1 MSVSVGDIVASF
13 KFDTS
18 GIDKGSKDAVAGL
31 TKIGTASV
39 ATGTLIAD
47 LAMNAARSF
56 VQLAQAP
63 VEAALAAG
71 RYAESIENMSH
82 ATGLSA
88 NQLQTYQVILNRTGL
103 ELTDLQVSFRTL
115 ATKMKDAMT
124 PGTESA
130 KMFEELGIVLTGSEG
145 PAEMLDVISDKLKD
159 LPDGFEK
166 TSIATDLL
174 GRSGMKLI
182 PALKDGSVA
191 FTQAGESARLMG
203 VIMSDEARARA
214 MQLDDAMD
222 DLKLSQQAFS
232 NTVGSMLSPAMATIV
247 SGFTGGINKITAFIQ
262 RFDEIKEKSGSWAAG
277 IAGAMAPLDKPGT
290 VKKDGETLRIMP
302 APSQSE
308 LDAMQKALGVQKEQ
322 EKQLLVTK
330 GLTDYIYGANRL
342 REFMPQLSMLEAAEL
357 ARKND
362 LNGTRIVLESI
373 NKEHLKEAKRH
384 AQVYA
389 GEYQRTQLL
398 KEWRESQVQ
407 LNNALEE
414 QVRIEELN
422 QNFQPRNNPGA
433 DKRLA
438 DLEALKRLY
447 PEASIGVAELN
458 AMYDRNIARANEVQS
473 AEQKRHA
480 LAQDVITDLERE
492 HIAAEA
498 DFTVQK
504 AWYSQAPGLIG
515 AADAVRQRA
524 FQAFNAEIEVR
535 IAKLEEEKRR
545 GLIVQEDYNQQLL
558 QMDAEI
564 AARRIQIV
572 QQYPDFWEQ
581 QLNAIVQG
589 NAFSMAQIVNSGTS
603 AFAQWAVQGTQ
614 FKQFWISLQTSLVQA
629 VAQMGIQKL
638 AQLGIQ
644 ASQEIAIEWMKESG
658 KTAAVVAGVEARTA
672 ATAAEGA
679 AAVSVW
685 DGMATGFSGMMQAVN
700 ATTMSAVQSIIGA
713 LTAAWTFT
721 KAVLGSI
728 AAAMKATVFGIP
740 VGVAITAALIA
751 GSIAVMNA
759 SKAAGIAMA
768 GLAAGS
774 LALTV
779 LPFASGG
786 VVTRPTLGLV
796 GEAGPE
802 AIIPLSQMGNMTG
815 GGGPM
820 EINLQIDGRT
830 FAELAM
836 KYMPGQFYFR
846 TGHA

>member
-1 MSVSVGDIVASF
+1 MAVSVGDIFASF

-18 GIDKGSKDAVAGL
+18 GVEKGSRDAVAGL
-31 TKIGTASV
+31 TKVGTASV
-39 ATGTLIAD
+39 ATGTILAD
-47 LAMNAARSF
+47 MAISAARSF
-56 VQLAQAP
+56 AQLANAP
-63 VEAALAAG
+63 IEAALAAG
-71 RYAESIENMSH
+71 RYAESIDNMSH

-88 NQLQTYQVILNRTGL
+88 SQLQTYQVILNRTGL

-130 KMFEELGIVLTGSEG
+130 KMFEQLGIVLTGSEG
-145 PAEMLDVISDKLKD
+145 PAEMLDIISDKLKD

-182 PALKDGSVA
+182 PALKDGSAA

-203 VIMSDEARARA
+203 VIMSDEARAKA

-232 NTVGSMLSPAMATIV
+232 NTVGSILAPAMATIV
-247 SGFTGGINKITAFIQ
+247 SGFTVGINKITAFIQ

-277 IAGAMAPLDKPGT
+277 IAGAMVPLDKPGT

-308 LDAMQKALGVQKEQ
+308 LDAMQKALVVQKEQ

-357 ARKND
+357 ARKNE
-362 LNGTRIVLESI
+362 LAGQKIVLQGI
-373 NKEHLKEAKRH
+373 NQEHKRTADRH
-384 AQVYA
+384 AQESLGLAIVTRLTR
-389 GEYQRTQLL
+389 EY
-398 KEWRESQVQ
+398 KESQIQ
-407 LNNALEE
+407 LNNAMEE

-438 DLEALKRLY
+438 DLEALKKLY
-447 PEASIGVAELN
+447 PEASMGVAELN
-458 AMYDRNIARANEVQS
+458 AMYDRNLAVANEVITS
-473 AEQKRHA
+473 EQMRHG
-480 LAQDVITDLERE
+480 LAQDAIADLERE
-492 HIAAEA
+492 HMAAEA

-504 AWYSQAPGLIG
+504 AWYAQAPGLIG

-545 GLIVQEDYNQQLL
+545 GLIVQEDYNEQLL
-558 QMDAEI
+558 QIDAETT
-564 AARRIQIV
+564 ARRLQIV
-572 QQYPDFWEQ
+572 QQYPTFWEQ

-603 AFAQWAVQGTQ
+603 AFAQWVVQGTS

-629 VAQMGIQKL
+629 VAQMGVQKL

-644 ASQEIAIEWMKESG
+644 ASQEIALEWLKESG

-672 ATAAEGA
+672 ANAAEGA

-685 DGMATGFSGMMQAVN
+685 EGMSAGFSGMMQAVN

-779 LPFASGG
+779 LPFAAGG
-786 VVTRPTLGLV
+786 VVTKPTLGLV

-802 AIIPLSQMGNMTG
+802 AIIPLNRMGDMAG

-820 EINLQIDGRT
+820 EITLQVDGRT
-830 FAELAM
+830 LAELAM